1 MLEHELQKI
10 YDSEINVHISW
21 LWDGGID
28 IKLGDDMNGFDAE
41 TQVKTAGQIVP
52 WLQDAIRKH
61 YPTSKYNLDR
71 LKAIP
76 DQVVELPVQ
85 QAEVAEE

>member
-1 MLEHELQKI
+1 
-10 YDSEINVHISW
+10 

-41 TQVKTAGQIVP
+41 TQVKAAGQIVP

-61 YPTSKYNLDR
+61 HPTSKYNLDR

-76 DQVVELPVQ
+76 DKVVELPIQ